1 MEIWKDIV
9 LIASILCVFAFG
21 YFVTGRLDRII
32 DENRKAIA
40 KEDEVKAPTCIMLA
54 EDMTDEEITDE
65 IRRFRKDHKS
75 SRMVLYD
82 GPGAKY
88 SEKIERHADL
98 KG

>member
-9 LIASILCVFAFG
+9 LIASILGVFAFG

-32 DENRKAIA
+32 YENRKAIA

-65 IRRFRKDHKS
+65 ILRFRKDHKS

-82 GPGAKY
+82 GAGAKY